1 MGKRVSDI
9 WDRLILFQNKMNE
22 ITNEIDEMLT
32 SAYLILPS
40 DILEYEH
47 NLIIKIDIPG
57 MDENNIRI
65 HIENRFLVIE
75 GYKSKDIND
84 NVRYI
89 LAERRFGKFKNIIE
103 LPADF
108 DMESIS
114 YYIKNGV
121 LIVKIEKF
129 RLKEG

>member
-9 WDRLILFQNKMNE
+9 WEKLILFQDKMDQ
-22 ITNEIDEMLT
+22 IINEIDQKFT

-47 NLIIKIDIPG
+47 RLIIKIDIPG
-57 MDENNIRI
+57 IEEENIKI
-65 HIENRFLVIE
+65 KIIERFLIIE
-75 GYKSKDIND
+75 GYKTKDTSEH
-84 NVRYI
+84 VKYI

-103 LPADF
+103 LPMNF
-108 DMESIS
+108 DMDNIS

-121 LIVKIEKF
+121 LVVNIEKI
-129 RLKEG
+129 R